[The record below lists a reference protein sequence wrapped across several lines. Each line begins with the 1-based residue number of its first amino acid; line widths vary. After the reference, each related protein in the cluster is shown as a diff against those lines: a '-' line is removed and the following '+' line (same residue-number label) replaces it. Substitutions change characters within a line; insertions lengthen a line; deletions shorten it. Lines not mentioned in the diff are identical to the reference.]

1 MDKDNAGI
9 FYCTYSMYNIYIGIF
24 IIHICRYIYIYNICS
39 KMEYFSGKNT
49 GVHSCSLFQG
59 IFPTQG
65 PNPGLPPCRRIL
77 HHLSDQ
83 GSPLL
88 SHQKNEIMSFS
99 AMLMDL
105 EIIILSQV
113 SQKEKNKYHM
123 ISLIYG
129 I

>member
-1 MDKDNAGI
+1 
-9 FYCTYSMYNIYIGIF
+9 
-24 IIHICRYIYIYNICS
+24 
-39 KMEYFSGKNT
+39 MEDFSGKKT
-49 GVHSCSLFQG
+49 GVRSSSLVQG

-65 PNPGLPPCRRIL
+65 SNPGLPPCRRIL
-77 HHLSDQ
+77 YRLSDQ

-88 SHQKNEIMSFS
+88 SHKKNEIMSFS
-99 AMLMDL
+99 AMLMDW

-113 SQKEKNKYHM
+113 SQKEENKYHM

>member
-1 MDKDNAGI
+1 MQVYFTAHI
-9 FYCTYSMYNIYIGIF
+9 LCIIYIY
-24 IIHICRYIYIYNICS
+24 RYIYNTYMQVYIYICS
-39 KMEYFSGKNT
+39 KMEYFLGKNT

-65 PNPGLPPCRRIL
+65 SNPGLPPCRRIL
-77 HHLSDQ
+77 YRLSDQ

-88 SHQKNEIMSFS
+88 SHKKNEIMSFS

-113 SQKEKNKYHM
+113 SQKEENKYHM